1 MNYTL
6 QLIGCG
12 MAVGLGV
19 WLLVRSFA
27 PSHPRLGTAI
37 ANLGPRHTT
46 AFQATRRAARTGA
59 GHVTPSSRDR
69 VGQIVQRQV
78 GGIPGFA
85 APTADLELLGQS
97 TARFYGDKTVSAM
110 MGLLTPTLVGVSLS
124 LMGVGLPFFIPAAL
138 GLGLA
143 GFFWFLPDLSVK
155 AAAARARTDFAY
167 AAVSYLRLVAIR
179 RMGSA
184 GLVSSM
190 QDAARIS
197 DAWMF
202 RRIHEELTLAHYARA
217 TPWDALEAL
226 SIELQVPEL
235 AEIADITRLSESGAT
250 VTSSL
255 LARAASLR
263 DRLISAE
270 HLEATKATTALSVPV
285 TALVGVFLLTMLY
298 PAAIALLG

>member
-1 MNYTL
+1 MTHL
-6 QLIGCG
+6 MQLVACG
-12 MAVGLGV
+12 MAVGLGTF
-19 WLLVRSFA
+19 LVVRALA
-27 PSHPRLGTAI
+27 PTHPNLQAAI
-37 ANLGPRHTT
+37 GNLGPRHTS
-46 AFQATRRAARTGA
+46 ALASTRRAARTTA
-59 GHVTPSSRDR
+59 GQVAPSSRDR
-69 VGQIVQRQV
+69 IGAAVQRRLS
-78 GGIPGFA
+78 GMPGFSV
-85 APTADLELLGQS
+85 PQADLDLLGQS
-97 TARFYGDKTVSAM
+97 AARFYGDKTVSAM
-110 MGLLTPTLVGVSLS
+110 LGLLTPTLVGVSMS
-124 LMGVGLPFFIPAAL
+124 LAGVGLPFLIPA
-138 GLGLA
+138 GLGVVMAA
-143 GFFWFLPDLSVK
+143 GFWFMPDLSVK

-179 RMGSA
+179 RLGSA

-202 RRIHEELTLAHYARA
+202 VRIREELTLAHYARV
-217 TPWDALEAL
+217 TPWDALSAL
-226 SIELQVPEL
+226 AEELRIPEL
-235 AEIADITRLSESGAT
+235 AEIADITRLSESGAA
-250 VTSSL
+250 VTSNL